1 MPIMSIRIGA
11 QIKWVSKHYSRC
23 CLSFK
28 TQIKLSSFGILW
40 TKYLGQKEVYVAFLD
55 KRKNALFVVDRE
67 SCLKFF
73 EIIHR
78 QTVIFNNL
86 H

>member
-1 MPIMSIRIGA
+1 MGLQTLLEM
-11 QIKWVSKHYSRC
+11 
-23 CLSFK
+23 LSFFL
-28 TQIKLSSFGILW
+28 KLKLNCQVLVGILW
-40 TKYLGQKEVYVAFLD
+40 TKYLGQKEVYFAFLD
-55 KRKNALFVVDRE
+55 KRKNVLFVVDRE